1 MKKPLQLMSL
11 IALLMLFA
19 TSTVQAQTW
28 TENGTYK
35 ISVPGQDLFMTI
47 NIGTGALEWAA
58 ELPGDDPKQVWT
70 ITDHRTPA
78 SAGLMEIWAVIPGAG
93 TFTMTTN
100 GVAEDHPNY
109 TITVRAGEPVSVEP
123 LAEDYSG
130 LDQFQRRKTNPAPAV
145 GNNALFLRTPWG
157 TNSRFGVIP
166 SAAGDPVQ
174 FDGGGI
180 DELVFTFVAGLPT
193 AIGDAEISS
202 NGIYPNPSNNGIFNL
217 KETTEWTVYGLTG
230 AVVAK
235 GNGTLV
241 DLASSPKGVYII
253 KFDGLTQKIM
263 F

>member
-1 MKKPLQLMSL
+1 MKRKLHLM
-11 IALLMLFA
+11 IFVAFLMLFA
-19 TSTVQAQTW
+19 ASTVQAQLW
-28 TENGTYK
+28 TKNGTYK

-47 NIGTGALEWAA
+47 NGSTGALEWAA
-58 ELPGDDPKQVWT
+58 ELPGDDPTQVWT

-78 SAGLMEIWAVIPGAG
+78 SAGLMEIWTEIPGLG
-93 TFTMTTN
+93 IFTMTSS
-100 GVAEDHPNY
+100 GVEADHPNY
-109 TITVRAGEPVSVEP
+109 TLSVKMEEPKSVEP
-123 LAEDYSG
+123 LAGDYSG
-130 LDQFQRRKTNPAPAV
+130 WDQFQRRKTSGDVA
-145 GNNALFLRTPWG
+145 GNNALFLRTPFG
-157 TNSRFGVIP
+157 TNSRYGVIP
-166 SAAGDPVQ
+166 TAAGDPVQ

-180 DELVFTFVAGLPT
+180 DELYFTFVADLPT

-202 NGIYPNPSNNGIFNL
+202 NGIYPNPSSNGIFNL
-217 KETTEWTVYGLTG
+217 KEATEWTVYGLTG

>member
-47 NIGTGALEWAA
+47 NGSTGALEWAA
-58 ELPGDDPKQVWT
+58 ELPGDDPTQVWT

-78 SAGLMEIWAVIPGAG
+78 SAGLMEVWAEIPGVG
-93 TFTMTTN
+93 KFTMTTN

-109 TITVRAGEPVSVEP
+109 TITVRPGEPISVEP
-123 LAEDYSG
+123 LGEDYTG
-130 LDQFQRRKTNPAPAV
+130 LDQFQRRKTSSDIV
-145 GNNALFLRTPWG
+145 GNNALFIKTPWG
-157 TNSRFGVIP
+157 GNSRYGVVP
-166 SAAGDPVQ
+166 TAAGDPVQ

-180 DELVFTFVAGLPT
+180 DELVFTFIAGLPT

-202 NGIYPNPSNNGIFNL
+202 NGVYPNPSSNGIFNL
-217 KETTEWTVYGLTG
+217 KESTDWVVYSIAGS
-230 AVVAK
+230 VVAQ
-235 GNGTLV
+235 GNGVLV
-241 DLASSPKGVYII
+241 DISSASKGMYIL

-263 F
+263 Y